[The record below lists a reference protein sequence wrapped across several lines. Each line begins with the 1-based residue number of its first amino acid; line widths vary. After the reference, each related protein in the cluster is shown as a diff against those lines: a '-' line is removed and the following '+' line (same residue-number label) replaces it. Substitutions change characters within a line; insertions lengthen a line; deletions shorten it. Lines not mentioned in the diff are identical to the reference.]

1 MTGES
6 FGGIHTE
13 VAMNR
18 NVTRKLTGAGLLGVV
33 LAVAAAGCD
42 LEPSVKPAAP
52 PKDKGQKAEAVRK
65 VELARNIFLEV
76 EGKKGEKRRVVVSAS
91 VCLQRGALELLMT
104 RKDTK
109 EHEAVLSAD
118 IDARELHKALLLAK
132 ARPGS
137 PVKYDPKYQ
146 PATGQRIKITVVYE
160 VKGKRHTHPAQEWV
174 LESATKKT
182 LKVDWVFAGS
192 KLVPNPLDPK
202 KPLFLAND
210 GDLVCVSNFET
221 ALLDLPIKSSKANS
235 ELSFEANTPRI
246 PPVGTK
252 VSVVFEPIP
261 EKK

>member
-1 MTGES
+1 
-6 FGGIHTE
+6 
-13 VAMNR
+13 MNKS
-18 NVTRKLTGAGLLGVV
+18 VTRKLLGGWLAGVV
-33 LAVAAAGCD
+33 LAVAAGCD

-52 PKDKGQKAEAVRK
+52 PKKDDKADPVRK

-76 EGKKGEKRRVVVSAS
+76 QGKKGEKRRVVVSAS

-104 RKDTK
+104 RKETK
-109 EHEAVLSAD
+109 EHEAVLAAD
-118 IDARELHKALLLAK
+118 IDARDLHKALLLAK

-137 PVKYDPKYQ
+137 PVKYNPKYQ
-146 PATGQRIKITVVYE
+146 PASGQPIKITVVYE
-160 VKGKRHTHPAQEWV
+160 QKGKVVSHPAQEWV
-174 LESATKKT
+174 RESATRKT
-182 LKVDWVFAGS
+182 LKADWVFAGS
-192 KLVPNPLDPK
+192 RLVPNPLEPK

-235 ELSFEANTPRI
+235 ELSFEANTERI

-252 VSVVFEPIP
+252 VSVIFEPIP